1 MFDNILL
8 PTDGSESSK
17 KAIKATIAFAKKN
30 GSRVIGL
37 SVEENH
43 PYFPYADLED
53 ATSVAKAN
61 VRKIQELAA
70 NSNVPCNVYTEKG
83 SSVHE
88 EILQSAARHGCDA
101 IFIGSHGHKGLD
113 RLLLGSVAQK
123 VLIDSPIPVV
133 VFK

>member
-17 KAIKATIAFAKKN
+17 KAVKATIAFAKKN
-30 GSRVIGL
+30 GSRIIGL
-37 SVEENH
+37 SVEEKQ
-43 PYFPYADLED
+43 PYFPYANLDD
-53 ATSVAKAN
+53 ASAVAKAN
-61 VRKIQELAA
+61 VRRIQELAA
-70 NSNVPCNVYTEKG
+70 ASNVPCQIYTEKG
-83 SSVHE
+83 PSVHE

-101 IFIGSHGHKGLD
+101 IFIGSHGYKGLD

-123 VLIDSPIPVV
+123 VLIGSPIPVV